1 MVVQV
6 QGMLNM
12 MEVDTC
18 YFAVWSPAQL
28 HVERVARDTEL
39 WSGVMVPAL
48 LQFFRYTVT
57 LSSVLLHSGNWSCSC
72 SQDIF
77 SGE

>member
-18 YFAVWSPAQL
+18 YFAVWTPAQL
-28 HVERVARDTEL
+28 HVERVARDAEL

-48 LQFFRYTVT
+48 LQFYRYMVT
-57 LSSVLLHSGNWSCSC
+57 ITLAIDANP
-72 SQDIF
+72 
-77 SGE
+77 